1 MSRKQK
7 NSDVP
12 VTPETLPEIPESEAW
27 TYQIEGMKAPIIG
40 KPVENAGV
48 KKAVV
53 IAVLIVAIGLSIF
66 FSVRAIHSETF
77 NFTQTEAGWELTKFS
92 NPGDITELTLD
103 CAENDSAKPLTS
115 IREYAFNCDDK
126 LTSITVGKDVRE
138 IDSKS
143 FYSVWNLQTIFVD
156 PANEWYCDVD
166 GVLYDKAQTR
176 VICYPIDHDAY
187 LREKAGYKE
196 ELWPDSEGY
205 DDAYVA
211 AVQTYHLPATVE
223 TVGALAFNYANLTTV
238 YLPAGLKTIETLAFF
253 KSTNLKTIYTE
264 GAGGVLRSLP
274 DGLEAIGSDAF
285 SYDQAL
291 EYMYIPASVKTIGHH
306 AFWDTCFKE
315 DGEVKG
321 VSVMHTALD
330 EAQFKASVE
339 TGDHWLP
346 SYDYRLFKKTID
358 VDYGAERAQ

>member
-1 MSRKQK
+1 MSRKEK
-7 NSDVP
+7 RAAAP
-12 VTPETLPEIPESEAW
+12 VTPEALPEIPESEAW
-27 TYQIEGMKAPIIG
+27 TYQIEGMKAPVIG

-48 KKAVV
+48 KKAIV

-66 FSVRAIHSETF
+66 FSVRAVHSETF
-77 NFTQTEAGWELTKFS
+77 EYTQTELGWELSKFS
-92 NPGDITELTLD
+92 NPGDITTLTLAYAQED
-103 CAENDSAKPLTS
+103 ETKPLTS

-143 FYSVWNLQTIFVD
+143 FYSVWNLQTITVD

-166 GVLYDKAQTR
+166 GVLYDKAQTE
-176 VICYPIDHDAY
+176 VICYPVDHDAY

-205 DDAYVA
+205 DDAYA
-211 AVQTYHLPATVE
+211 DAVQTYHLPATV
-223 TVGALAFNYANLTTV
+223 TKIGPLAFNYANLVAV
-238 YLPAGLKTIETLAFF
+238 YLPEGLKTIETMAFF
-253 KSTNLKTIYTE
+253 KATSLHDIFTE
-264 GAGGVLRSLP
+264 GAGGSYPSLP
-274 DGLEAIGSDAF
+274 EGLEFIGSDAF
-285 SYDQAL
+285 SYNQAL
-291 EYMYIPASVKTIGHH
+291 TYMFIPASVKTIGHH

-321 VSVMHTALD
+321 VSVMHAALD
-330 EAQFKASVE
+330 EAQFRANVDA
-339 TGDHWLP
+339 GDHWLP
-346 SYDYRLFKKTID
+346 SYDYYLFKKTID